1 MSWSIE
7 EHIGEGRPWPEQVV
21 VYRGET
27 DESLTYARRSLS
39 DVNQMVELMD
49 TLAAE
54 NAKLREQIHWL
65 KKGDI
70 LHVLTDQEYIDQ
82 CERERLM
89 QVSID
94 ALDKE
99 NAKLRELAAG
109 IGHLLFTL
117 DVDYCAICPRDDI
130 NHPCPVHTVEGG
142 DCLYETD
149 LRELGVEVDE

>member
-39 DVNQMVELMD
+39 DVNKMVELMD

-99 NAKLRELAAG
+99 NAKLRELMCDMYRSMDVSCQFGHAIPAG
-109 IGHLLFTL
+109 TMAHIKNRVIG
-117 DVDYCAICPRDDI
+117 
-130 NHPCPVHTVEGG
+130 
-142 DCLYETD
+142 
-149 LRELGVEVDE
+149 LGVEVDG

>member
-54 NAKLREQIHWL
+54 NAKLRELVRDVYTLHWNGL
-65 KKGDI
+65 DCTECPWFDECDTTGGCPW
-70 LHVLTDQEYIDQ
+70 L
-82 CERERLM
+82 
-89 QVSID
+89 SIFAD
-94 ALDKE
+94 
-99 NAKLRELAAG
+99 RM
-109 IGHLLFTL
+109 
-117 DVDYCAICPRDDI
+117 
-130 NHPCPVHTVEGG
+130 
-142 DCLYETD
+142 
-149 LRELGVEVDE
+149 RELGVD

>member
-1 MSWSIE
+1 VSWSIE

-39 DVNQMVELMD
+39 DVNKMVELMD

-99 NAKLRELAAG
+99 NAKLRELMCDMYRSMDVSCQFGHAIPAG
-109 IGHLLFTL
+109 TMAHIKNRVIG
-117 DVDYCAICPRDDI
+117 
-130 NHPCPVHTVEGG
+130 
-142 DCLYETD
+142 
-149 LRELGVEVDE
+149 LGVEVDG

>member
-54 NAKLREQIHWL
+54 NAKLRELLVDAW
-65 KKGDI
+65 G
-70 LHVLTDQEYIDQ
+70 YINHTA
-82 CERERLM
+82 
-89 QVSID
+89 D
-94 ALDKE
+94 ASWTHTRRKE
-99 NAKLRELAAG
+99 ARDSLSDRIRELE
-109 IGHLLFTL
+109 
-117 DVDYCAICPRDDI
+117 
-130 NHPCPVHTVEGG
+130 VEK
-142 DCLYETD
+142 
-149 LRELGVEVDE
+149 

>member
-54 NAKLREQIHWL
+54 NAKLRRL
-65 KKGDI
+65 VMDYNYCI
-70 LHVLTDQEYIDQ
+70 LHVDCAMCKYKYGGTMSKHCPLSPCFPDID
-82 CERERLM
+82 
-89 QVSID
+89 
-94 ALDKE
+94 
-99 NAKLRELAAG
+99 
-109 IGHLLFTL
+109 
-117 DVDYCAICPRDDI
+117 
-130 NHPCPVHTVEGG
+130 
-142 DCLYETD
+142 
-149 LRELGVEVDE
+149 ELGIEVDE

>member
-54 NAKLREQIHWL
+54 NAKLRE
-65 KKGDI
+65 
-70 LHVLTDQEYIDQ
+70 
-82 CERERLM
+82 
-89 QVSID
+89 
-94 ALDKE
+94 
-99 NAKLRELAAG
+99 LAAG
-109 IGHLLFTL
+109 IGHLLFAL
-117 DVDYCAICPRDDI
+117 DVDYCATCPRDDI
-130 NHPCPVHTVEGG
+130 NHPCPVYTVKGG
-142 DCLYETD
+142 ECLYKTD
-149 LRELGVEVDE
+149 LRDLGVEVDA